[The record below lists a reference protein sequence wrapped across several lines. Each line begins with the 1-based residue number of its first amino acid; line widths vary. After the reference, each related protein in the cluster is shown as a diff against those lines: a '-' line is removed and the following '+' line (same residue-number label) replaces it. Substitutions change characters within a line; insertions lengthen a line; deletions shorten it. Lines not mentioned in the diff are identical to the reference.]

1 LKINLPVY
9 IINLIKISVKIQFKK
24 WGYLV
29 KNFLIHFVE
38 SVSGRKGRWVTLAV
52 WIIVVGL
59 FSSIFP
65 NVNKVLDNGAANL
78 PDQVIS
84 IQAEKVAKEQFP
96 NNTGTPLLIVWYR
109 DGGLSDHDY
118 QLMTKLYKHLD
129 KEPLSVQN
137 FIPPLGSVPTQALK
151 ANASE
156 DDSTIVTP
164 VFMNKKASTDELA
177 KDQDTLKNYLIKQE
191 SKSIFTK
198 KLSDSGLHVR
208 FTGPAAI
215 ATDATAL
222 FGKADV
228 TLLIS
233 TILIVLILLILLYRS
248 PILAIIPLIGVVFAN
263 GLAGPVLG
271 IMAKQGII
279 TVDSQAT
286 SIMTVLLFG
295 AGTDYCLFLV
305 SKYRECL
312 LEETDK
318 FKALSRAIRHSGGA
332 IIVSAITV
340 VLSLCTLLLAQFGSF
355 QRFAV
360 PFSFAILIMGVTA
373 LTLLPALLAIF
384 GRASFF
390 PFIPRTEEMLVAL
403 EAKKGKKY
411 RRRVAHS
418 EFSKKL
424 GNFVVGKPWTVI
436 ILSVVILGGL
446 ALSVPKIQYTQNLLD
461 SFPKDMPSREGFT
474 LMQKHFAPGDLAPVQ
489 VIVNS
494 GGKDPQIK
502 EQLEKLSFVD
512 RVEAP
517 VKGTTDENY
526 QSYNVIL
533 KGNPYDAKLVN
544 SIPAVST
551 GVSASLTKAGV
562 NPDKHYWIGGETS
575 KLYDTKQATD
585 RDMKVIIPVVIVII
599 AALLLMYLRS
609 IVAMVYLIITVLLSY
624 LSALG
629 AGWLLIH
636 NGLGQNAISALIP
649 LYSFVFLVALGED
662 YNIFM
667 ISSIWKNKR
676 FMPHRQAIAAG
687 VSETSS
693 VITSAGLIL
702 AGTFAV
708 LATLPIQVLLQFGI
722 VTAIGVLLDT
732 FVVRPLLVP
741 AITTVLG
748 RYAFWPGKLW
758 KKQEEVS
765 KS

>member
-1 LKINLPVY
+1 M
-9 IINLIKISVKIQFKK
+9 
-24 WGYLV
+24 

-38 SVSGRKGRWVTLAV
+38 AVSSRKGRWVTLAV

-59 FSSIFP
+59 LSSIFP
-65 NVNKVLDNGAANL
+65 NVNKVLNNGASDL
-78 PDQVIS
+78 PGNVTS
-84 IQAEKVAKEQFP
+84 VQAEKVAKEQFP
-96 NNTGTPLLIVWYR
+96 NNTGTPLLLVWYR
-109 DGGLSDHDY
+109 DGGLTDQDY
-118 QLMTKLYKHLD
+118 QLITKLYKHLD
-129 KEPLSVQN
+129 KDPLSGQN
-137 FIPPLGSVPTQALK
+137 FIPPLGNVPSQVLK
-151 ANASE
+151 SNASK
-156 DDSTIVTP
+156 DGAAIVTP
-164 VFMNKKASTDELA
+164 IFMNKKASTDELA
-177 KDQDTLKNYLIKQE
+177 ANQADLKNYLKKQ
-191 SKSIFTK
+191 KSNLNFEK
-198 KLSDSGLHVR
+198 HLSDAGLHVR

-271 IMAKQGII
+271 FLAKQSII
-279 TVDSQAT
+279 TVDSQAA

-312 LEETDK
+312 LEESDK
-318 FKALSRAIRHSGGA
+318 FKALQQAIRHSGGA
-332 IIVSAITV
+332 IMVSAITV

-360 PFSFAILIMGVTA
+360 PFSVAILIMGITA

-384 GRASFF
+384 GRVSFF
-390 PFIPRTEEMLVAL
+390 PFIPRTEEMLVKL

-411 RRRVAHS
+411 RRREAHS
-418 EFSKKL
+418 QFSRKL

-474 LMQKHFAPGDLAPVQ
+474 LMTKHFAPGDLAPVQ

-494 GGKDPQIK
+494 EGKAPQIK
-502 EQLEKLSFVD
+502 EQISKLSFVD
-512 RVEAP
+512 HVEDP
-517 VKGTTDENY
+517 VKGKNENY
-526 QSYNVIL
+526 QSFNVIL
-533 KGNPYDAKLVN
+533 KGNPYDTNLVDT
-544 SIPAVST
+544 IPQITKRISDSLKRS
-551 GVSASLTKAGV
+551 GVE
-562 NPDKHYWIGGETS
+562 PDHHYWIGGETS
-575 KLYDTKQATD
+575 KLYDTQQATNH
-585 RDMKVIIPVVIVII
+585 DMKVIIPVVIVII

-609 IVAMVYLIITVLLSY
+609 IVAMVYLIMTVLLSY

-636 NGLGQNAISALIP
+636 NGLGKPAISALIP
-649 LYSFVFLVALGED
+649 LYAFVFLVALGED

-676 FMPHRQAIAAG
+676 NQPNRQAIANG

-708 LATLPIQVLLQFGI
+708 LATLPIQVLLQFGL

-748 RYAFWPGKLW
+748 SYAFWPGNLW
-758 KKQEEVS
+758 RKPDDKVNKEIGL
-765 KS
+765 

>member
-1 LKINLPVY
+1 
-9 IINLIKISVKIQFKK
+9 
-24 WGYLV
+24 V

-38 SVSGRKGRWVTLAV
+38 AVSSRKGRWVTLAV
-52 WIIVVGL
+52 WVIVVGL
-59 FSSIFP
+59 LSSIFP
-65 NVNKVLDNGAANL
+65 NVNKVLNNGASDL
-78 PDQVIS
+78 PNSVTS
-84 IQAEKVAKEQFP
+84 VQAEKVAKEQFP
-96 NNTGTPLLIVWYR
+96 NNTGTPLLLVWYR
-109 DGGLSDHDY
+109 NDGLTDQDY
-118 QLMTKLYKHLD
+118 QLVTKLYKHLD
-129 KEPLSVQN
+129 KDPLTAQN
-137 FIPPLGSVPTQALK
+137 FIPPLGDVPSQVLK
-151 ANASE
+151 SNASK
-156 DDSTIVTP
+156 DGTAIVTP
-164 VFMNKKASTDELA
+164 IFMNEKASTDELA
-177 KDQDTLKNYLIKQE
+177 ANQKDLKGYLSKQ
-191 SKSIFTK
+191 KSNLNFEK
-198 KLSDSGLHVR
+198 HVSDAGLHVR

-271 IMAKQGII
+271 FLAKQGII

-312 LEETDK
+312 LEESDK
-318 FKALSRAIRHSGGA
+318 FKALQQAIRHSGGA
-332 IIVSAITV
+332 IMVSAITV

-360 PFSFAILIMGVTA
+360 PFSLAILIMGITA

-390 PFIPRTEEMLVAL
+390 PFIPRTEEMLAEL

-411 RRRVAHS
+411 KRRVAHS
-418 EFSKKL
+418 KFSRKL

-474 LMQKHFAPGDLAPVQ
+474 LMTKHFAPGDLAPVQ

-494 GGKDPQIK
+494 EGKDLQIK
-502 EQLEKLSFVD
+502 DQVSKLSFVD
-512 RVEAP
+512 HVEDP
-517 VKGTTDENY
+517 VKGKKDENY

-533 KGNPYDAKLVN
+533 KGNPYDTKLVD
-544 SIPAVST
+544 SIPQISKQVSD
-551 GVSASLTKAGV
+551 SLKKSGV
-562 NPDKHYWIGGETS
+562 NPDQHFWIGGETS
-575 KLYDTKQATD
+575 KLYDTQQATD

-636 NGLGQNAISALIP
+636 NGLGQPAISALIP
-649 LYSFVFLVALGED
+649 LYAFVFLVALGED

-676 FMPHRQAIAAG
+676 TQPHRQAIANG

-758 KKQEEVS
+758 KKQDDKVNEEIGL
-765 KS
+765 

>member
-1 LKINLPVY
+1 
-9 IINLIKISVKIQFKK
+9 
-24 WGYLV
+24 V

-38 SVSGRKGRWVTLAV
+38 AVSSRKGRWVTLTV

-59 FSSIFP
+59 LSSIFP
-65 NVNKVLDNGAANL
+65 NVNKMLNNGASDL
-78 PDQVIS
+78 PSSVTS
-84 IQAEKVAKEQFP
+84 VQAEKVAKEQFP
-96 NNTGTPLLIVWYR
+96 NNTGTPLLLVWYR
-109 DGGLSDHDY
+109 DGGLTDQDY
-118 QLMTKLYKHLD
+118 QLITNLYKHLD
-129 KEPLSVQN
+129 KDPLSVQN
-137 FIPPLGSVPTQALK
+137 FIPPLGNVPSQVLK
-151 ANASE
+151 SNASK
-156 DDSTIVTP
+156 DGKAIVTP
-164 VFMNKKASTDELA
+164 IFMKVKASTDELTA
-177 KDQDTLKNYLIKQE
+177 NQTDLKSYLRAQ
-191 SKSIFTK
+191 KSNLNFEK
-198 KLSDSGLHVR
+198 NLGDPGLHVR

-271 IMAKQGII
+271 FLAKQGII

-312 LEETDK
+312 LEESDK
-318 FKALSRAIRHSGGA
+318 FIALQKAIRHSGGA
-332 IIVSAITV
+332 IMVSAITV

-360 PFSFAILIMGVTA
+360 PFSLAILIMGITA

-384 GRASFF
+384 GRVSFF
-390 PFIPRTEEMLVAL
+390 PFIPRTEEMLVEL

-418 EFSKKL
+418 KFSRKL

-446 ALSVPKIQYTQNLLD
+446 ALSVPNIQYTQNLLD

-474 LMQKHFAPGDLAPVQ
+474 LMTKHFAPGDLAPVQ

-494 GGKDPQIK
+494 EGKDPQIK
-502 EQLEKLSFVD
+502 ERISKLSFVD
-512 RVEAP
+512 HVEDS
-517 VKGTTDENY
+517 VKGKDENY

-533 KGNPYDAKLVN
+533 KGNPYDTKLVD
-544 SIPAVST
+544 SIPVISKKVSGALSKS
-551 GVSASLTKAGV
+551 GVDPE
-562 NPDKHYWIGGETS
+562 NHYWIGGETS
-575 KLYDTKQATD
+575 KLYDTQQATN

-609 IVAMVYLIITVLLSY
+609 IVAMIYLIITVLLSY

-636 NGLGQNAISALIP
+636 NGLGQTAISALIP

-676 FMPHRQAIAAG
+676 TQTHRQAIANG

-708 LATLPIQVLLQFGI
+708 LATLPIQVLLQFGL

-758 KKQEEVS
+758 KKRDEKVNREIGL
-765 KS
+765 

>member
-1 LKINLPVY
+1 
-9 IINLIKISVKIQFKK
+9 
-24 WGYLV
+24 V

-38 SVSGRKGRWVTLAV
+38 AVSSRKGRWVTLAV

-59 FSSIFP
+59 LSSIFP
-65 NVNKVLDNGAANL
+65 NVNKVLNNGASDL
-78 PDQVIS
+78 PSNVTS
-84 IQAEKVAKEQFP
+84 VQAEKVAKEQFP
-96 NNTGTPLLIVWYR
+96 NNTGTPLLLVWYR
-109 DGGLSDHDY
+109 DGGLTDQDY
-118 QLMTKLYKHLD
+118 QLITVLYKHLD
-129 KEPLSVQN
+129 QDPLSAQN
-137 FIPPLGSVPTQALK
+137 FIPPLGNIPSQVLK
-151 ANASE
+151 SNASK
-156 DDSTIVTP
+156 DGTAIVTP
-164 VFMNKKASTDELA
+164 IFMKKKASTDELA
-177 KDQDTLKNYLIKQE
+177 ANQADLKRYLRAQ
-191 SKSIFTK
+191 KSNINFEK
-198 KLSDSGLHVR
+198 NLSDAGLHVR

-222 FGKADV
+222 FGQADV

-271 IMAKQGII
+271 FLAKQGII

-312 LEETDK
+312 LEESDK
-318 FKALSRAIRHSGGA
+318 FIALQKAIRHSGGA
-332 IIVSAITV
+332 IMVSAITV

-360 PFSFAILIMGVTA
+360 PFTLAILIMGITA

-384 GRASFF
+384 GRVSFF
-390 PFIPRTEEMLVAL
+390 PFIPRTEEMLAEL

-418 EFSKKL
+418 KFSRKL

-446 ALSVPKIQYTQNLLD
+446 ALSVPRIQYTQNLLD

-474 LMQKHFAPGDLAPVQ
+474 LMTKHFSPGDLAPVQ

-494 GGKDPQIK
+494 EGKNPQIK
-502 EQLEKLSFVD
+502 EQVSKLSFVD
-512 RVEAP
+512 HVEDP
-517 VKGTTDENY
+517 VKGKNENY

-533 KGNPYDAKLVN
+533 KGNPYDTKLVN
-544 SIPAVST
+544 SIPVISKKVSDT
-551 GVSASLTKAGV
+551 LAKSGVDSQ
-562 NPDKHYWIGGETS
+562 KHFWIGGETS
-575 KLYDTKQATD
+575 KLYDTQQATD

-599 AALLLMYLRS
+599 AALLLMYLHS

-636 NGLGQNAISALIP
+636 YGLGQPAISALIP

-676 FMPHRQAIAAG
+676 TQPHRQAIANG

-708 LATLPIQVLLQFGI
+708 LATLPIQVLLQFGL

-758 KKQEEVS
+758 KKQEEKVN
-765 KS
+765 KEIGL

>member
-1 LKINLPVY
+1 
-9 IINLIKISVKIQFKK
+9 
-24 WGYLV
+24 V
-29 KNFLIHFVE
+29 KNILIHFVE
-38 SVSGRKGRWVTLAV
+38 AVSSRKGRWVTLAV

-59 FSSIFP
+59 LSSIFP
-65 NVNKVLDNGAANL
+65 NVNKVLNNGASDL
-78 PDQVIS
+78 PSNVTS
-84 IQAEKVAKEQFP
+84 VQAEKVAKEQFP
-96 NNTGTPLLIVWYR
+96 NNTGTPLLLVWYR
-109 DGGLSDHDY
+109 DGGLTDQDY
-118 QLMTKLYKHLD
+118 QLITNLYKHLD
-129 KEPLSVQN
+129 KDPLSAQN
-137 FIPPLGSVPTQALK
+137 FIPPLGNVPSQVLK
-151 ANASE
+151 SNASK
-156 DDSTIVTP
+156 DGAAIVTP
-164 VFMNKKASTDELA
+164 IFMKKKASTDDLA
-177 KDQDTLKNYLIKQE
+177 ANQTDLKSYLRAQ
-191 SKSIFTK
+191 KSNLNFEK
-198 KLSDSGLHVR
+198 NLSDAGLHVR

-271 IMAKQGII
+271 FLAKQGII

-312 LEETDK
+312 LEEFDK
-318 FKALSRAIRHSGGA
+318 FIALQQAIRHSGGA
-332 IIVSAITV
+332 IMVSAITV

-360 PFSFAILIMGVTA
+360 PFSLAILIMGITA

-384 GRASFF
+384 GRVSFF
-390 PFIPRTEEMLVAL
+390 PFIPRTVEMLAGL

-418 EFSKKL
+418 KFSRKL

-446 ALSVPKIQYTQNLLD
+446 ALSVPNIQYTQNLLD

-474 LMQKHFAPGDLAPVQ
+474 LMTKHFAPGDLAPVQ

-494 GGKDPQIK
+494 EGKDPQIK
-502 EQLEKLSFVD
+502 EQISKLSFVD
-512 RVEAP
+512 HVEDP
-517 VKGTTDENY
+517 VKGKKDANY
-526 QSYNVIL
+526 QSYNVVL
-533 KGNPYDAKLVN
+533 KGNPYDTKLVD
-544 SIPAVST
+544 SIAVISKR
-551 GVSASLTKAGV
+551 VSDTLSKASIDPQK
-562 NPDKHYWIGGETS
+562 NYWIGGETS
-575 KLYDTKQATD
+575 KLYDTQQATNH
-585 RDMKVIIPVVIVII
+585 DMKVIIPVVIVII

-609 IVAMVYLIITVLLSY
+609 VVAMVYLIITVLLSY

-636 NGLGQNAISALIP
+636 NGLGQPAISALIP
-649 LYSFVFLVALGED
+649 LYAFVFLVALGED

-676 FMPHRQAIAAG
+676 TQPHRQAIANG

-708 LATLPIQVLLQFGI
+708 LATLPIQVLLQFGL

-758 KKQEEVS
+758 KKQEEKVN
-765 KS
+765 KEIGL

>member
-1 LKINLPVY
+1 
-9 IINLIKISVKIQFKK
+9 
-24 WGYLV
+24 V
-29 KNFLIHFVE
+29 KNILIHFVE
-38 SVSGRKGRWVTLAV
+38 AVSSRKGRWVTLAV

-59 FSSIFP
+59 LSSIFP
-65 NVNKVLDNGAANL
+65 NVNKVLNNGASDL
-78 PDQVIS
+78 PSNVTSVQS
-84 IQAEKVAKEQFP
+84 EKVAKEQFP
-96 NNTGTPLLIVWYR
+96 NNTGTPLLLVWYR
-109 DGGLSDHDY
+109 DGGLTDQDY
-118 QLMTKLYKHLD
+118 QLITNLYKHLD
-129 KEPLSVQN
+129 KDPLSAQN
-137 FIPPLGSVPTQALK
+137 FIPPLGNVPSQVLK
-151 ANASE
+151 SNASK
-156 DDSTIVTP
+156 DGTAIVTP
-164 VFMNKKASTDELA
+164 IFMKKKASTDDLA
-177 KDQDTLKNYLIKQE
+177 ANQTDLKSYLRAQ
-191 SKSIFTK
+191 KSNLNFEK
-198 KLSDSGLHVR
+198 NLSDAGLHVR
-208 FTGPAAI
+208 FTGPVAI

-271 IMAKQGII
+271 FLAKQGII

-312 LEETDK
+312 LEESDK
-318 FKALSRAIRHSGGA
+318 FIALQKAIRHSGGA
-332 IIVSAITV
+332 IMVSAITV

-360 PFSFAILIMGVTA
+360 PFSLAILIMGITA

-384 GRASFF
+384 GRVSFF
-390 PFIPRTEEMLVAL
+390 PFIPRTEEMLAEL

-418 EFSKKL
+418 KFSRKL

-446 ALSVPKIQYTQNLLD
+446 ALSVPNIQYTQNLLD

-474 LMQKHFAPGDLAPVQ
+474 LMTKHFAPGDLAPVQ

-494 GGKDPQIK
+494 EGKDPQIK
-502 EQLEKLSFVD
+502 EQISKLSFVD
-512 RVEAP
+512 HVEDP
-517 VKGTTDENY
+517 VKGKKDANY
-526 QSYNVIL
+526 QSYNVVL
-533 KGNPYDAKLVN
+533 KGNPYDTKLVD
-544 SIPAVST
+544 SIAVISKR
-551 GVSASLTKAGV
+551 VSDTLSKSGID
-562 NPDKHYWIGGETS
+562 PPKHYWIGGETS
-575 KLYDTKQATD
+575 KLYDTQQATNH
-585 RDMKVIIPVVIVII
+585 DMKVIIPVVIVII

-609 IVAMVYLIITVLLSY
+609 VVAMVYLIITVLLSY

-636 NGLGQNAISALIP
+636 NGLGQPAISALIP
-649 LYSFVFLVALGED
+649 LYAFVFLVALGED

-676 FMPHRQAIAAG
+676 TQPHRQAIANG

-708 LATLPIQVLLQFGI
+708 LATLPIQVLLQFGL

-758 KKQEEVS
+758 KKQEEKVN
-765 KS
+765 KEIGL

>member
-1 LKINLPVY
+1 M
-9 IINLIKISVKIQFKK
+9 
-24 WGYLV
+24 
-29 KNFLIHFVE
+29 KNFLIRFVE
-38 SVSGRKGRWVTLAV
+38 AVSGRKGRWITLAV
-52 WIIVVGL
+52 WIIVTGAI
-59 FSSIFP
+59 SSVFP
-65 NVNKVLDNGAANL
+65 NVNKVLNNAATDL
-78 PDQVIS
+78 QSSVMS
-84 IQAEKVAKEQFP
+84 VQAEQVAKKQFP
-96 NNTGTPLLIVWYR
+96 NNTGTPLLLVWYR
-109 DGGLSDHDY
+109 NVGLTEKDY
-118 QLMTKLYKHLD
+118 QLISKVYKHLD
-129 KEPLSVQN
+129 QKPLSAQN
-137 FIPPLGSVPTQALK
+137 FIPPIGNVPIPALK
-151 ANASE
+151 ANASK
-156 DDSTIVTP
+156 DGKAIVTP
-164 VFMNKKASTDELA
+164 IFMNKNASTDELA
-177 KDQDTLKNYLIKQE
+177 NNEKNLKSYMVKQQ
-191 SKSIFTK
+191 STALFDK

-208 FTGPAAI
+208 FTGPVAI

-222 FGKADV
+222 FGNADI

-233 TILIVLILLILLYRS
+233 TIFIVLLLLILLYRS
-248 PILAIIPLIGVVFAN
+248 PLLAIVPLIGVAFAN

-271 IMAKQGII
+271 FLAKQGII
-279 TVDSQAT
+279 TVDSQAA

-312 LEETDK
+312 LVESDK
-318 FKALSRAIRHSGGA
+318 FKALQMAIRHSGGA
-332 IIVSAITV
+332 IMVSAITV
-340 VLSLCTLLLAQFGSF
+340 VLSLGTLLLAHFGSF

-360 PFSFAILIMGVTA
+360 PFSLAILIMGITA

-384 GRASFF
+384 GRASFW

-403 EAKKGKKY
+403 EKEKGKKY
-411 RRRVAHS
+411 RRHVAHGK
-418 EFSKKL
+418 FSKKL
-424 GNFVVGKPWTVI
+424 GNLVVGKPWTVI
-436 ILSVVILGGL
+436 IVSVVILSGL
-446 ALSVPKIQYTQNLLD
+446 AAFYPKIQYTQNLLD

-474 LMQKHFAPGDLAPVQ
+474 LMTEHFSPGDLAPVQ

-494 GGKDPQIK
+494 EGKDLPIK
-502 EQLEKLSFVD
+502 DKLSKLSFVNS
-512 RVEAP
+512 VESP
-517 VKGTTDENY
+517 VKGKKNQNY
-526 QSYNVIL
+526 LSFTVIL
-533 KGNPYDAKLVN
+533 KGNPYDTKLVN
-544 SIPAVST
+544 SIPVISKT
-551 GVSASLTKAGV
+551 ISNTLTKAGIH
-562 NPDKHYWIGGETS
+562 PDSHYWIGGETS
-575 KLYDTKQATD
+575 KLYDTQQATD
-585 RDMKVIIPVVIVII
+585 RDLKVIVPVIIVII

-636 NGLGQNAISALIP
+636 YGLGMPAISALIP
-649 LYSFVFLVALGED
+649 LYAFVFLVALGED

-676 FMPHRQAIAAG
+676 TMPHKEAIASG

-741 AITTVLG
+741 SITTVLG

-758 KKQEEVS
+758 KKQNEEIQREID
-765 KS
+765 